1 MASSVLIHKFE
12 MISSLKTTRFV
23 AQLLPRQECSA
34 EKFDKNLLLIV
45 SALRVSSVCTL
56 IDNKN

>member
-1 MASSVLIHKFE
+1 
-12 MISSLKTTRFV
+12 MISALKISRFV
-23 AQLLPRQECSA
+23 VQLSPRQECSA
-34 EKFDKNLLLIV
+34 EKFDKTLLIA